1 MFMGTWFLVPAAILV
16 AILVAAVAAGSPRS
30 ANDRSEAVDILDRR
44 LASGELTV
52 EEHAERRGVLMQA
65 KADATRRPAW
75 VGPITVIVLVV
86 VVAIAAATSAGSWRG
101 PHGGGWMGGH
111 MGTGGSSGAS
121 AQTVA
126 DGRTVEVE
134 AGDLWFAPETIE
146 VVAEQPVNVTLDNT
160 GRMFHDLTV
169 PAADLVISAEAGDQ
183 VSGGLT
189 MTEPGTYEFLCS
201 VPGHAQ
207 AGMRGTIVVTEG

>member
-1 MFMGTWFLVPAAILV
+1 MFMGMWFVALV
-16 AILVAAVAAGSPRS
+16 AVAVAVIAAAGSRS
-30 ANDRSEAVDILDRR
+30 RGDDTGAIELLDRR
-44 LASGELTV
+44 LASGDLTV

-65 KADATRRPAW
+65 GATTSGQRTWAVPVA
-75 VGPITVIVLVV
+75 VIVLVV

-111 MGTGGSSGAS
+111 MGTGGSTGAS

-134 AGDLWFAPETIE
+134 AGDLWFTPETIE
-146 VVAEQPVNVTLDNT
+146 VIAGQPINLELVNT
-160 GRMFHDLTV
+160 GQVFHDLTV
-169 PAADLVISAEAGDQ
+169 PAADLVISAESGDEI
-183 VSGGLT
+183 SGGLVLAD
-189 MTEPGTYEFLCS
+189 PGTYEFLCS